1 MRVLFKFFN
10 VRHSGTLYEKGTT
23 HDLDRADADS
33 LIKQGF
39 AVAMREETAAEKPA
53 VKKTTTKK
61 KAK

>member
-10 VRHSGTLYEKGTT
+10 VRHNGKLYEKGTE
-23 HDLDRADADS
+23 HELDRADAES

-53 VKKTTTKK
+53 AKKATTKK
-61 KAK
+61 KVK